1 MKHILKWAIEVEGLL
16 GPNKASCLSPLYIGI
31 YEKMIKFEKK
41 CKIMC
46 LAFQHA
52 CSGEMRNIVQCR
64 CFRNSELCAKYTIH
78 SFGRIKI

>member
-41 CKIMC
+41 NVRLCVWLFNM
-46 LAFQHA
+46 L
-52 CSGEMRNIVQCR
+52 VQ
-64 CFRNSELCAKYTIH
+64 EK
-78 SFGRIKI
+78 